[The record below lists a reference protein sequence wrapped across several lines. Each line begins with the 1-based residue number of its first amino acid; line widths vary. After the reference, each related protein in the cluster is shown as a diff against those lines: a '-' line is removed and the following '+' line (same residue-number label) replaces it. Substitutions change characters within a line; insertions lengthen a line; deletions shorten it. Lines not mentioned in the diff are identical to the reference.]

1 MCEKIRI
8 TIIKTGVE
16 VQANREGLM
25 GIADMCLRLAML
37 PENDQEAQ
45 KLGNHY
51 HFAGYMDTAEEGSA
65 ELLITYRPEL

>member
-1 MCEKIRI
+1 
-8 TIIKTGVE
+8 
-16 VQANREGLM
+16 M

-51 HFAGYMDTAEEGSA
+51 HFAGYMDAADRGVCGTPNN
-65 ELLITYRPEL
+65 LPT